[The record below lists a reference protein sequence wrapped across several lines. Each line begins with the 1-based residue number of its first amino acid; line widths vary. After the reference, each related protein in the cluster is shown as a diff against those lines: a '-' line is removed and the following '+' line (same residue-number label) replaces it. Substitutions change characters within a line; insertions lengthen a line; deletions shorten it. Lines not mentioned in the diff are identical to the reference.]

1 MTPSDIPHTALIA
14 LGVSAVGSCLVT
26 VLVWRREDPLFL
38 KVVVTAVAF
47 LPVIGPLFA
56 LWVCSFPDRMHPAL
70 QAKYKNTVN
79 FYSVPKRK
87 PVDGDESK
95 GRSRDAA

>member
-1 MTPSDIPHTALIA
+1 MTLSDIPLPALMA
-14 LGVSAVGSCLVT
+14 LGASAVGSCLVT
-26 VLVWRREDPLFL
+26 FLVWRREDPILL
-38 KVVVTAVAF
+38 KVMTTAVAF

-79 FYSVPKRK
+79 VYSVPERR
-87 PVDGDESK
+87 PVDDGEFK
-95 GRSRDAA
+95 EK